1 MRTSREPRGRWARKA
16 AVDLL
21 CGRDAE
27 GAAGRDRDF
36 AFLLEREAVAWRL
49 RLDAALAPL
58 CSRPLSSLQLEV
70 LSALRIGAVQL
81 LVLGTPAHAAVSATV
96 DACPP
101 RARSLVNAVLRRLAS
116 DGEPRD
122 LPPWIAQSHPRE
134 LWERWA
140 GRYGAEG
147 AGALM
152 RWDNSPPVLGCFCPG
167 REVEGAPGRYLEGY
181 RYLERSGRL
190 DSSGMDGIYV
200 QDEGAALV
208 AAGAAGLP
216 GGTVLDIC
224 AAPGGKTA
232 HLALTGGTVLSIDSS
247 LERMKL
253 WKENA
258 RRLSWKQCLPVV
270 ADCTR
275 LPVESADKA
284 VVDAPCTGTGVLRR
298 RTDARWGF
306 SSGLLGKCTA
316 LQAEL
321 LDAAAGCVRP
331 GGSLVYSVCSLEPEE
346 STMQVSRFEEAHPGF
361 RREEFPAPGVLVRD
375 GMLCIF
381 PPEHGIDGH
390 FAVRWE
396 RMS

>member
-1 MRTSREPRGRWARKA
+1 M
-16 AVDLL
+16 
-21 CGRDAE
+21 
-27 GAAGRDRDF
+27 
-36 AFLLEREAVAWRL
+36 
-49 RLDAALAPL
+49 
-58 CSRPLSSLQLEV
+58 
-70 LSALRIGAVQL
+70 
-81 LVLGTPAHAAVSATV
+81 
-96 DACPP
+96 
-101 RARSLVNAVLRRLAS
+101 NAVLRRLAAE
-116 DGEPRD
+116 GEPRD

-134 LWERWA
+134 LWERWHS
-140 GRYGAEG
+140 RYGEEG
-147 AGALM
+147 AMSLM
-152 RWDNSPPVLGCFCPG
+152 RWDNSPPELGCFCVSGGIDG
-167 REVEGAPGRYLEGY
+167 RPGRYLEGY

-190 DSSGMDGIYV
+190 DPSGMDGIYV

-208 AAGAAGLP
+208 ASGAASLP

-232 HLALTGGTVLSIDSS
+232 HLALRGGTVLSIDSS
-247 LERMKL
+247 PERMKL
-253 WKENA
+253 WVENA
-258 RRLSWKQCLPVV
+258 NRLGWKSCLPVV
-270 ADCTR
+270 ADCTA
-275 LPVESADKA
+275 LPVGDVDKA

-306 SSGLLGKCTA
+306 STGLLSRCRA
-316 LQAEL
+316 VQASL

-346 STMQVSRFEEAHPGF
+346 STMQVSRFEEAHPCY
-361 RREEFPAPGVLVRD
+361 RRAEFPAPGVLVRE